1 VSGLVGIYP
10 GTFDPVTNG
19 HLDII
24 SRATK
29 VVDRLII
36 GVADNIGKDPMF
48 SVNERVDMCLE
59 QIDILTQLDKNVNI
73 EVISFNNL
81 LIDFVS
87 NMGAKVII
95 RGLRALSDFEYEFQ
109 MAGMNA
115 RLDPSI
121 ETLFLMASE
130 NNQLISSRL
139 VKEVAKFG
147 GDVSKF
153 VPISV
158 AERVKKAVV

>member
-1 VSGLVGIYP
+1 MSGLVGIYP
-10 GTFDPVTNG
+10 GTFDPLTNG

-24 SRATK
+24 SRAAK

-36 GVADNIGKDPMF
+36 GVANNIGKEPMF
-48 SVNERVDMCLE
+48 SVDERVDMCLE
-59 QIDILTQLDKNVNI
+59 QIDLLTQLDKNVNL
-73 EVISFNNL
+73 EVISFDNL

-87 NMGAKVII
+87 NMDAKVII

-121 ETLFLMASE
+121 ETLILLS
-130 NNQLISSRL
+130 LIH
-139 VKEVAKFG
+139 
-147 GDVSKF
+147 
-153 VPISV
+153 I
-158 AERVKKAVV
+158 